1 MREIEIKAR
10 VENSEQTLAALQRL
24 GIHLGKPA
32 KQHDVVYGQLNS
44 TGTEFISGGNW
55 LRIRTEDETNV
66 IFTFKRSVTGELDS
80 IEHEVTVDNA
90 KELEAIIRE
99 LGYSLYSDLTKIR
112 RKAKTGD
119 IELCYDEVP
128 GLGSFIELE
137 KLCPEDTDLDTIVR
151 ELWDAAKQLGV
162 SKADEEMSG
171 YDVLMRQKE
180 GKPVYGS
187 ELLVQANR

>member
-10 VENSEQTLAALQRL
+10 VSDTKQTLTTLQAL
-24 GIHLGKPA
+24 GIHLGKPVT
-32 KQHDVVYGQLNS
+32 QHDVVYGQKTS
-44 TGTEFISGGNW
+44 SGAEFMSGGNW
-55 LRIRTEDETNV
+55 LRIRTENETKV

-90 KELEAIIRE
+90 KELEAIIRN

-112 RKAKTGD
+112 RKAKAGD

-137 KLCPEDTDLDTIVR
+137 KLCPDDVDLDKVVQ
-151 ELWDAAKQLGV
+151 ELWDMAKQLGV
-162 SKADEEMSG
+162 SKTDKETSG

-180 GKPVYGS
+180 GKPVYGT
-187 ELLVQANR
+187 ELLAQTNS